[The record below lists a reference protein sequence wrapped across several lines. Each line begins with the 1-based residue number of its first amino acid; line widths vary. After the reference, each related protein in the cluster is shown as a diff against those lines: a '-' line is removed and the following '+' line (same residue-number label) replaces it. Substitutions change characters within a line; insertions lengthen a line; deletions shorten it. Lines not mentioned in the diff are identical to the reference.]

1 MIANRILRKCPMR
14 VHWMM
19 LAFLACAIALPARA
33 QQPEQSQ
40 KPNGDQNSSSSSSSS
55 SQPPSD
61 SDDDSAKS
69 AHGKKSAKKGA
80 PAPEDDAPPPDKTVD
95 PKDPSTWDPYHAY
108 HDVDVGN
115 FYKDKGDIDAAIGR
129 YEDAIRL
136 KPDFGKPR
144 LLLAEIYEKRGDN
157 ESALKYYKEYL
168 QVYPD
173 APDKKK
179 VEKKIEKLSSR

>member
-1 MIANRILRKCPMR
+1 MR
-14 VHWMM
+14 FSWLVIV
-19 LAFLACAIALPARA
+19 LFVAGAALPARA
-33 QQPEQSQ
+33 QQPDQSQ
-40 KPNGDQNSSSSSSSS
+40 KPNGDQDSSSSSSSG
-55 SQPPSD
+55 QQPSD
-61 SDDDSAKS
+61 SDNDSGKT
-69 AHGKKSAKKGA
+69 AHGKKGSRKAA
-80 PAPEDDAPPPDKTVD
+80 PAPEDDAPRTKPVD

-115 FYKDKGDIDAAIGR
+115 FYKDKGDLDAAIGR

-144 LLLAEIYEKRGDN
+144 MLLAEIYEKRGDN
-157 ESALKYYKEYL
+157 DTALKYYKEYL

-173 APDKKK
+173 APDRKK

>member
-1 MIANRILRKCPMR
+1 MRI
-14 VHWMM
+14 HWLTLVLLTGAM
-19 LAFLACAIALPARA
+19 AVPARA
-33 QQPEQSQ
+33 QQPDQSQ
-40 KPNGDQNSSSSSSSS
+40 KPSGDQDSSSSSSSS

-61 SDDDSAKS
+61 PDDSSAKN
-69 AHGKKSAKKGA
+69 AHGKKSSRKATAA
-80 PAPEDDAPPPDKTVD
+80 PDEDAPPPDKPVD

-108 HDVDVGN
+108 HDIDVGN

-157 ESALKYYKEYL
+157 DTALKYYKEYL